1 MQVRK
6 TTVTPVTLSR
16 QEEWRLLSAVKFI
29 PIPKAKFSLTKEKS
43 FSN

>member
-16 QEEWRLLSAVKFI
+16 QEKWRLLSAVKFI
-29 PIPKAKFSLTKEKS
+29 PIPKAKF